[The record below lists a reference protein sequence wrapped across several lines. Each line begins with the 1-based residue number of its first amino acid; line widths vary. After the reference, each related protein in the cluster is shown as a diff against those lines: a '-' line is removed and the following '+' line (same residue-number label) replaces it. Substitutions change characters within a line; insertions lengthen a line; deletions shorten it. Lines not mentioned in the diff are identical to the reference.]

1 MTSEEPVGR
10 TGALVALA
18 AAVTVVLWASAFV
31 GVRAAGHDYSPG
43 ALALGRQLAGSVGL
57 TAIVVVRAL
66 RGRGPR
72 PAGGRRAPA
81 RLPALPR
88 GRVLVGV
95 VAWGV
100 AWFALYN
107 LALNAAER
115 HLDAGTTA
123 LLVNV
128 APVLVAVLAGLLL
141 GEGFPRRLL
150 AGMAVAFTGVAVIAV
165 TTSTGRADV
174 LGVVLGLAAAALY
187 AGSATAQKRLL
198 ARVDALTMTWVG
210 CLVGTVACLPFAPAL
225 VREAAAAAGSST
237 LAVVYLGLFPTAVA
251 FTTWGYALAR
261 TSAGRLAA
269 STYLVPPLVVV
280 LSWALLA
287 EVPAP
292 FALVGGV
299 LSLAGVALAT
309 LPRFRPR
316 GAPRGR
322 SRDRSSDAA
331 PDAAPDR
338 ADARA

>member
-1 MTSEEPVGR
+1 MVVTEETSAETARR
-10 TGALVALA
+10 TGGLVLLA

-31 GVRAAGHDYSPG
+31 GVRAAGHDYTPG

-57 TAIVVVRAL
+57 TAIVLVRAA
-66 RGRGPR
+66 RVAARTPTAGP
-72 PAGGRRAPA
+72 GGLA
-81 RLPALPR
+81 RVVAALPALPR
-88 GRVLVGV
+88 GRTLVA
-95 VAWGV
+95 VATWGV

-107 LALNAAER
+107 VALNAAEQ

-141 GEGFPRRLL
+141 GEGFPRRLI
-150 AGMAVAFTGVAVIAV
+150 AGMAVAFAGVAVIAV
-165 TTSTGRADV
+165 TTSTGDADV

-198 ARVDALTMTWVG
+198 AGVDALTMTWVG
-210 CLVGTVACLPFAPAL
+210 CLAGTVACLPFAPAL
-225 VREAAAAAGSST
+225 VREASAATGVST

-251 FTTWGYALAR
+251 FTTWGYALSR

-287 EVPAP
+287 EVPAGLTL
-292 FALVGGV
+292 AGGV

-309 LPRFRPR
+309 LPRRRRR
-316 GAPRGR
+316 GLRGLR
-322 SRDRSSDAA
+322 GGR
-331 PDAAPDR
+331 
-338 ADARA
+338 